1 MATARITARNKPQI
15 YGKYFKEI
23 KAWHIEGG
31 SMSPRNQTDRIA
43 SVKLNQLKFAVRKI
57 YLTLN

>member
-15 YGKYFKEI
+15 YGKYFREAR
-23 KAWHIEGG
+23 AWHIEGG
-31 SMSPRNQTDRIA
+31 SISPGKQRESFCDDKA
-43 SVKLNQLKFAVRKI
+43 AEFAIEKI